1 MYSKEITRLVELVFN
16 NYDKFKDVSETVKFL
31 IDLDLQLEKHQLVA
45 RDPADSILVS
55 DMDMSTHAKNSLLR
69 TGCKTV
75 EDIIACGIDG
85 LKKKRSIGVKTL
97 NIIVEAVKEYGYEIP
112 EVSSWDF

>member
-1 MYSKEITRLVELVFN
+1 MYSKEIARLIELVFN
-16 NYDKFKDVSETVKFL
+16 NYNKFSDPSETVKYL
-31 IDLDLQLEKHQLVA
+31 LELDLHLEKHQLVA
-45 RDPADSILVS
+45 KYPADSILVS